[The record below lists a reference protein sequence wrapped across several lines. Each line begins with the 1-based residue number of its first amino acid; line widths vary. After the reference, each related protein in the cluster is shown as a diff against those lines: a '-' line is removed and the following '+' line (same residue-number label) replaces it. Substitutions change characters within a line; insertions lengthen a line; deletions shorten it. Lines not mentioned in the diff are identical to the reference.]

1 VIKKKKIM
9 TSEGETKKDVLK
21 DFPEL
26 KKEYEKLMTEY
37 IESTS
42 DTPNGNETDLERAQR
57 KLQHLQGY
65 ISSQTKSAAGAGGPT
80 NSTQLAKDVEKMIE
94 KAKRDSEVKVKQELS
109 RIRKEIEDV
118 RGRLTGLATQV
129 QKEQSQITMA
139 ATQKERAAV
148 ESVVDKKTLT
158 EFVQKIET
166 RWMSEM
172 NILKQELHQTIMAH
186 NHNAD
191 LMKHLKDAMDHI
203 RIQLD
208 ERSLLRPDQWIRW
221 MPHVEQFLTQST
233 QRDRQLQ
240 SVTPKLDSLL
250 LRVETLESQFLSLFP
265 GSGALNAGGNAPG
278 TAPAGQTPGQYM
290 LTGGSAQAPARTIGW
305 GEEPP
310 ITLHQTGQQQAAKQ
324 GGRPGSAQGSVAN
337 SQQGSQMGKNSQ
349 KMNNDM
355 QEFGNYEWSP
365 LPPDPSNFF
374 QPSDEQGSERSGN
387 KPAQRKLS
395 ANMAPVSG
403 SPNAGGM
410 DTNKLESVGA
420 PPGLPP
426 PPGL

>member
-1 VIKKKKIM
+1 M
-9 TSEGETKKDVLK
+9 TSESEAKKDVLK
-21 DFPEL
+21 DFPEI

-42 DTPNGNETDLERAQR
+42 DTTIPNETDLERAQR

-65 ISSQTKSAAGAGGPT
+65 ISSQTKATNGVGGGPK
-80 NSTQLAKDVEKMIE
+80 NPSELAKDVEKMIE

-118 RGRLTGLATQV
+118 RARLTGLANQV
-129 QKEQSQITMA
+129 QKEQSQITLA
-139 ATQKERAAV
+139 VSQKDRAV
-148 ESVVDKKTLT
+148 SESVVDKKTLT

-265 GSGALNAGGNAPG
+265 GQGSLTATNAAPG
-278 TAPAGQTPGQYM
+278 GTTGGQTGGQYIM
-290 LTGGSAQAPARTIGW
+290 GANAAAQAPQRTMGW

-310 ITLHQTGQQQAAKQ
+310 IALHQLGQQATKQ

-349 KMNNDM
+349 KM
-355 QEFGNYEWSP
+355 QA
-365 LPPDPSNFF
+365 
-374 QPSDEQGSERSGN
+374 DEQGSERSGN

>member
-1 VIKKKKIM
+1 M
-9 TSEGETKKDVLK
+9 TSEAEVKKDVFK
-21 DFPEL
+21 DFPEF
-26 KKEYEKLMTEY
+26 KKLMADY

-42 DTPNGNETDLERAQR
+42 DTPIPNETDGERIQR

-65 ISSQTKSAAGAGGPT
+65 INSQTKGGNGSGPT
-80 NSTQLAKDVEKMIE
+80 NSVQLAKDVEKMIE

-109 RIRKEIEDV
+109 RIRKEIEEV
-118 RGRLTGLATQV
+118 RGRITGLATQV
-129 QKEQSQITMA
+129 QKEQSQITLA
-139 ATQKERAAV
+139 ATQKDRAV
-148 ESVVDKKTLT
+148 NESVVDKKTLT

-265 GSGALNAGGNAPG
+265 GSGALNPGGNPPG
-278 TAPAGQTPGQYM
+278 AAQAGQTPGQYM
-290 LTGGSAQAPARTIGW
+290 ISGGGAQAPQRTMGW

-310 ITLHQTGQQQAAKQ
+310 IALHSAAQQQAPKQ

-349 KMNNDM
+349 KMNA
-355 QEFGNYEWSP
+355 
-365 LPPDPSNFF
+365 
-374 QPSDEQGSERSGN
+374 DEQGSERSGN